1 MGCACA
7 IAVAFYFVNPR
18 LAGWRSGHLRR
29 QAGRDEAG
37 WTRHGRRIVV
47 LIKPATPASRRG
59 RGIIHAPAVG
69 DGRGHRCPLWVIS
82 GHLHRKQRCTSLCL
96 LWAKSGHSPSPALA
110 LRIARRVPRLR
121 AAFASAAFFQSAF
134 GNAIEHYWRRR
145 RSALA
150 RPIAVYLLQPFQ
162 KRVDKPIGATERSRV
177 DSPVMIIITDE
188 AKRRV
193 RQLDA

>member
-1 MGCACA
+1 
-7 IAVAFYFVNPR
+7 V
-18 LAGWRSGHLRR
+18 
-29 QAGRDEAG
+29 Q
-37 WTRHGRRIVV
+37 
-47 LIKPATPASRRG
+47 
-59 RGIIHAPAVG
+59 
-69 DGRGHRCPLWVIS
+69 CPLS
-82 GHLHRKQRCTSLCL
+82 
-96 LWAKSGHSPSPALA
+96 ANSGHSPSLALA
-110 LRIARRVPRLR
+110 LRLGSRDYG
-121 AAFASAAFFQSAF
+121 AALANSASAAFFQSAF